1 MRAVT
6 KKKDV
11 AIKRLGRK
19 LTFS

>member
-11 AIKRLGRK
+11 VTKRLGRK